1 MEYFN
6 SFKKLVEDFES
17 LPYPGRIYNGKK
29 SCDSTQESEYWVL
42 SSDEIINQDM
52 VKSQA
57 GMLIPEELMKFDVSD
72 YMSVGTFQDIIYNV
86 LENNS
91 EISVSDTKVIS
102 DAIDYYLEYDDFK
115 Y

>member
-6 SFKKLVEDFES
+6 SFRKLVENFES
-17 LPYPGRIYNGKK
+17 LPYPGRIYFGKK

-42 SSDEIINQDM
+42 SSNEIKNQDM
-52 VKSQA
+52 IKTQS

-86 LENNS
+86 LENNP
-91 EISVSDTKVIS
+91 EISVSDTQFIS
-102 DAIDYYLEYDDFK
+102 EAIDYYLEYDDFK